1 MGKSF
6 PTKNNITIINNE
18 PADVVETIMESS
30 NEENPAKDPKPT
42 TQDQNKGKRTK
53 FEVSYNNSE
62 KVTNNDYDKR
72 IEHGPK
78 IVFSNNRY
86 TTPMSFEFAPEKKS
100 PYLNIFASH
109 KKLFLSAYASTKII
123 TNDGTI
129 FEFPSE
135 FPEGPEYV
143 KHFPAINK
151 IQLQRKVFVSCK
163 I

>member
-1 MGKSF
+1 
-6 PTKNNITIINNE
+6 
-18 PADVVETIMESS
+18 MESS

-62 KVTNNDYDKR
+62 KITNNDYDKR
-72 IEHGPK
+72 IEYGPK

-109 KKLFLSAYASTKII
+109 KKLF
-123 TNDGTI
+123 
-129 FEFPSE
+129 
-135 FPEGPEYV
+135 
-143 KHFPAINK
+143 
-151 IQLQRKVFVSCK
+151 
-163 I
+163 